1 MQYVNGMDIVKS
13 VYDEVKYLINYTTMP
28 WTDLGEYEEC
38 SVQSI
43 ENPTEEGLIFKCIGE
58 IDTSPEIPLN
68 VLYNANLQQI
78 WDELCIESKKIEQL
92 DSCNSVDYY
101 SFGSPLGGAPR
112 DFVFLRNFSVD
123 YENKS
128 AWVVIRSI
136 HHESIP
142 SPTYMKPSGW
152 EFLQIAPNKTRITLV
167 VQINDLTIAP
177 YLRINSVDLKRIY
190 RNTGIQI
197 THTLPNLI
205 KYIKKNYK
213 KEIENHFKKFNTPD
227 LFNPNLHNN
236 NINNNQQ
243 QQQQKHQQRPYIL
256 QSSNSNNGN
265 NINNYINNIT
275 TSNVTNNDNSN
286 NNEKDDKNILS
297 PQLSEEFEFLDVD
310 EELYDVYKTPTYM
323 FKETSKTVGELE
335 VNTVETGW
343 NCFRKFNDYT
353 FYYRDYDENSLDFA
367 CSGSS
372 FIDASPEV
380 IFSYIFSEYSCKID
394 QWTCGMKTLKKI
406 DDVTSLERMSF
417 RSVLAPKDVL
427 SAVLVKQ
434 VNYFQKGIIFIGYR
448 SLLKPSTIS
457 KTGFWYSP
465 SAYYIIPQERGCIIR
480 YILKFRMYLPT
491 SLYKVYP
498 KKQIL
503 YVISEKTR
511 ATVEMIK
518 YYSINPFYLQKR
530 KQQVFPHWEG
540 IDKFSELAEIF
551 SNIQIQPSKPSLV
564 INSPPNSNNHENE
577 KKRKFRDNGI
587 NSTSISIPSTQFC
600 FSSGGGS
607 GTLSLSSSSSSF
619 SPPQQISSPTSSSSS
634 FSSSSSYS
642 IDSSLIDNQQ
652 LDNNNNN
659 NNNNNNQQLDNY
671 NHSQQFDN
679 NNNNNNQQLEY
690 NNQQLDNNNNNNNSN
705 IKNNDQEYLR
715 FSEDWESYLTRKP
728 FLLLIS
734 SGLHLRKPPKK
745 KSPRSLENHNLKTC
759 SLFDFLPYEMI
770 QYIFSLMDAI
780 HLIRM
785 SRTCKYFNTICLD
798 DNIWR
803 DLYNREFT
811 KNNSDSLFKWSSI
824 EDINLG
830 TEKRQL
836 LDLTF
841 DHKKSIKSSSPLSSS
856 APPIPQ
862 IPDILV
868 PQNNLDHRQ
877 KNEHYWLN
885 MFREKETIN
894 RHWRTGNGKVSSLR
908 GHKGKISCLQ
918 MAPNQIFTGSKDKEF
933 KSWNIA
939 TKQCESTTRCGASS
953 VISFEKDNF
962 TKLSTDIFPYC
973 LYTHGIVRLGCSNG
987 AIQHYNIATKEIE
1000 KEQRFL
1006 YVSNGFIFIKR
1017 DIYSY
1022 ENNTVKLYDNETEQ
1036 ELQMIE
1042 IENTK
1047 INHCKIGK
1055 FENFCMIACTD
1066 KTVKLWDI
1074 DSNKTELVLN
1084 GHKGSVNCL
1093 DFLNDYQLITGSSDK
1108 SIRMWDIRNPSSAI
1122 HNIKSHSSKV
1132 KAISIYNNLRMCS
1145 GDEDSICLWHLE
1157 GSNKPNL
1164 LTTINNLSPVE
1175 CLSIDD
1181 ETMLAGFSDGEVS
1194 YYDFNSK

>member
-43 ENPTEEGLIFKCIGE
+43 ENPTEEGLIFKCIGV
-58 IDTSPEIPLN
+58 INTSPEIPLN

-123 YENKS
+123 FENKS

-152 EFLQIAPNKTRITLV
+152 EFLQISPNKTRITLV

-213 KEIENHFKKFNTPD
+213 KEIENNFKKFKTPD
-227 LFNPNLHNN
+227 LFNPNLNSNN
-236 NINNNQQ
+236 NNNQQ
-243 QQQQKHQQRPYIL
+243 QQNINYIN
-256 QSSNSNNGN
+256 SNENNNNGDSITNSNSNKNEN
-265 NINNYINNIT
+265 ENL
-275 TSNVTNNDNSN
+275 
-286 NNEKDDKNILS
+286 NEKDGKKILL

-310 EELYDVYKTPTYM
+310 EELYHVDKTPTYM
-323 FKETSKTVGELE
+323 FKETSKTIGELE
-335 VNTVETGW
+335 VNPVETGW

-372 FIDASPEV
+372 FIDASAEV

-394 QWTCGMKTLKKI
+394 QWTCGMKTLKKL
-406 DDVTSLERMSF
+406 DQVTSLERMSF
-417 RSVLAPKDVL
+417 RSILAPKDVL

-480 YILKFRMYLPT
+480 YILKFRMYLPPST
-491 SLYKVYP
+491 YKIYP

-518 YYSINPFYLQKR
+518 YYSINPFYLHKR
-530 KQQVFPHWEG
+530 KQQEFPHWEG

-551 SNIQIQPSKPSLV
+551 SNIQIHHSKPSLI

-600 FSSGGGS
+600 FSSGGGGS
-607 GTLSLSSSSSSF
+607 SSNSSSSSSSLTF
-619 SPPQQISSPTSSSSS
+619 SPPQQLSSPTSSSSS
-634 FSSSSSYS
+634 TSSS
-642 IDSSLIDNQQ
+642 DSTFMD
-652 LDNNNNN
+652 
-659 NNNNNNQQLDNY
+659 
-671 NHSQQFDN
+671 
-679 NNNNNNQQLEY
+679 
-690 NNQQLDNNNNNNNSN
+690 NNQQLDNNNNN
-705 IKNNDQEYLR
+705 DQEYLR
-715 FSEDWESYLTRKP
+715 FSENWESYITRKP

-745 KSPRSLENHNLKTC
+745 KSPRYLESHNLKTC
-759 SLFDFLPYEMI
+759 SLFDLLPYEMI
-770 QYIFSLMDAI
+770 QYIFTLMDAT

-785 SRTCKYFNTICLD
+785 SRTCKYFNKICLD

-803 DLYNREFT
+803 DLYNRGFT
-811 KNNSDSLFKWSSI
+811 KNSSDSLFKWSSI
-824 EDINLG
+824 EDVNLG
-830 TEKRQL
+830 TEKKQL

-841 DHKKSIKSSSPLSSS
+841 DHSKKSNNSSPLSTYSS
-856 APPIPQ
+856 SPPLPPPLPPPIPQ
-862 IPDILV
+862 LPDILLEK
-868 PQNNLDHRQ
+868 NNNNNNNTEQIQ

-894 RHWRTGNGKVSSLR
+894 RHWRAGNGKVSNLR

-973 LYTHGIVRLGCSNG
+973 LYMHGIIRLGCSNG

-1006 YVSNGFIFIKR
+1006 YVSNGFIFMKR
-1017 DIYSY
+1017 DVYSY
-1022 ENNTVKLYDNETEQ
+1022 ESNTVKLYDSETEQ

-1047 INHCKIGK
+1047 INHCKIGR

-1108 SIRMWDIRNPSSAI
+1108 TIRMWDIRNPSSAV

-1132 KAISIYNNLRMCS
+1132 KAISIYNNLRMCT
-1145 GDEDSICLWHLE
+1145 GDEDSICLWNLE
-1157 GSNKPNL
+1157 GSNEPNL
-1164 LTTINNLSPVE
+1164 LTTINNLSPIE